1 MDPGDRV
8 TALAELLR
16 AAIFAKTGY
25 RMSIESIKA
34 ALLHLPGVSEL
45 TMQYGGGG
53 TDNIFKLGALRVPVP
68 AKASVE
74 EVIAAISAA
83 VPVAQPSAPAAH
95 VTPLPA
101 APVLTSAAVSP
112 APSAP
117 VASTGVL
124 MSITGLQEGAF
135 ANKIAELKAKIAD
148 AQSAGLAKID
158 AGGAAALVK
167 VDATVASVTARI
179 DTEIAAALAELTIGN
194 GGPA

>member
-1 MDPGDRV
+1 
-8 TALAELLR
+8 LLESELR
-16 AAIFAKTGY
+16 AICEAIFLKTGY

-74 EVIAAISAA
+74 EAIAAISAA
-83 VPVAQPSAPAAH
+83 VLVAQPSAPAAH

-101 APVLTSAAVSP
+101 APVLSAAPTAAP
-112 APSAP
+112 AASHS
-117 VASTGVL
+117 ASTGASTI

-148 AQSAGLAKID
+148 AQTAGLAKID